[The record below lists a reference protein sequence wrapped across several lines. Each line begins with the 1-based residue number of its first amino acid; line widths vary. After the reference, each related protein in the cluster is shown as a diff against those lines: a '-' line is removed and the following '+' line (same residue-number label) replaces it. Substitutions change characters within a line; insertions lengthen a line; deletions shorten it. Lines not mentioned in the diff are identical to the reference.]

1 MEIKKLFS
9 KENVAAATSTVKA
22 GAKQHAPTLMLIG
35 ATIGLGL
42 TIYEVLKAKPKC
54 DEILAERKEK
64 LEELESEVVDE
75 SSVGHES
82 EEVEEPKLVPKYTEE
97 EKKIERR
104 KINIETA
111 FKLGGVLKKPVAIG
125 ATAVGLM
132 WGANYIH
139 IKRTRS
145 LTKKLA
151 DATAL
156 YDISQEALKKY
167 KGNTEEIVGKE
178 KAEEIQKKTDNDIC
192 EGQKVRHMDYR
203 YMYQLFYDK
212 ATGRAWYS
220 TIAQLENGVADV
232 RMNFDIGEFIEAN
245 ILYDNWGL
253 DECGFGEK
261 HGWMPGQIE
270 LYLKPLNE
278 SKVLPDGRSAI
289 VVEYDYMEAPEYD

>member
-9 KENVAAATSTVKA
+9 KENVTAATNTVKA

-35 ATIGLGL
+35 ATLGLGL
-42 TIYEVLKAKPKC
+42 TAYELWKAKPKC
-54 DEILAERKEK
+54 DDILAKRKEELEK
-64 LEELESEVVDE
+64 LEETVIQDNAEGD
-75 SSVGHES
+75 GY
-82 EEVEEPKLVPKYTEE
+82 EEVAKYTEE
-97 EKKIERR
+97 EKKKETR
-104 KINIETA
+104 KINIDT
-111 FKLGGVLKKPVAIG
+111 GVELALALKAPI
-125 ATAVGLM
+125 ATAVTTIGLM

-139 IKRTRS
+139 IQRTRS

-167 KGNTEEIVGKE
+167 KGNTKEIVGEE
-178 KAEEIQKKTDNDIC
+178 KADEIEKKTAGDIS
-192 EGQKVRHMDYR
+192 ESQKAKTVDYR

-212 ATGRAWYS
+212 PRGKEFYS

-232 RMNFDIGEFIEAN
+232 RMNFGYGEFIEAN

-270 LYLKPLNE
+270 LYLKPLND
-278 SKVLPDGRSAI
+278 SIVLPDGRSAI
-289 VVEYDYMEAPEYD
+289 VIDYDYMDAPEWD